1 MAPEQA
7 RGAPLD
13 ARADLF
19 ALGVVLWELC
29 AGRRLF
35 ARETEAATL
44 AALLDPT
51 PVGPPSAWNEAVP
64 AALDAIILGALERD
78 PERRTGSAEALRA
91 ALAALWLE
99 LARGDAEHDLRGL
112 MQRLWPDGDLPTV
125 AAEPTALRPTPSPR
139 SPTPPPGEEATRLA
153 PARRRRLLRAVMVA
167 LLTLGI
173 AAALSAWGWFR
184 LASRPEQAG
193 VASPLA
199 APLQAGDEPPQG
211 GHGLWTLAGE
221 APELA
226 GRSQGLV
233 RVHVIPWAVV
243 RVDGVAVGETPQE
256 LALPAGRHLLR
267 VEHPALG
274 AAELELAV
282 EPGRRL
288 LWRPALKR

>member
-35 ARETEAATL
+35 ARESEAATL
-44 AALLDPT
+44 AALLDSA

-78 PERRTGSAEALRA
+78 PARRTGSAEALRG
-91 ALAALWLE
+91 ALSALWLE
-99 LARGDAEHDLRGL
+99 LARSDAEHDLREL

-139 SPTPPPGEEATRLA
+139 SPTAPPGEEATRLA
-153 PARRRRLLRAVMVA
+153 PARRRRLLLAVLAA
-167 LLTLGI
+167 LGV
-173 AAALSAWGWFR
+173 AAAAWGWHR
-184 LASRPEQAG
+184 LSSRPEQAG
-193 VASPLA
+193 ATSSLA
-199 APLQAGDEPPQG
+199 APLQAGDEPPQS

-233 RVHVIPWAVV
+233 RVHVVPWAVV

-274 AAELELAV
+274 SAELELAV